1 MVKKEKKSGGF
12 VKQAA
17 ILAAASLLVRVLGFL
32 YRLPLTDMIGNEGNG
47 IYSAG
52 FYLYNMFLIM
62 SSAGLP
68 VAISR
73 MVAERLA
80 LGEYGNAKK
89 VFRVSMATASF
100 LGFVCMMIMLIFAGR
115 FCTLIKSERSLYC
128 ILTLAP
134 TVFIVSIMAVYRG
147 YFQGF
152 GTTVPTAV
160 SQLIEQIFN
169 AVFSVVMA
177 WYLMKIMGGD
187 KIAWGAAGGTA
198 GTGIGA
204 FAGLVTLVIAFIATG
219 KARVAR
225 FAADKGGYSL
235 ATSGQILKSLLK
247 IAIPVITGTAIFS
260 MTNLIDMAMVKDR
273 LAAIG
278 TYTDKEMDALYGLLT
293 GKYVTLT
300 TLPVSISTAIATAVI
315 PSIATSV
322 ALKDKKNV
330 QIKVDTALRLTMM
343 VSIPAAV
350 GLGVLGDQILMM
362 LFPRFP
368 EGGTLLRVGALSV
381 IFLALSQ
388 ISTGVLQGVGK
399 VNAPAFNALWGSLA
413 KIPVNYFLIAIPQIN
428 VVGAVIS
435 TTVCYM
441 IASLLNFRALVKATG
456 VRPDYVGMLVK
467 PTAASLIMGVVC
479 WGSYE
484 IIYTVHPSNT
494 IATLLSVIFAMFG
507 YFIGMVAV
515 KGFVR
520 EDLAMVPMGNKL
532 IKLLEKIHRI

>member
-1 MVKKEKKSGGF
+1 MAKKEKKSGGF

-330 QIKVDTALRLTMM
+330 QIKVDTALRL
-343 VSIPAAV
+343 
-350 GLGVLGDQILMM
+350 
-362 LFPRFP
+362 
-368 EGGTLLRVGALSV
+368 
-381 IFLALSQ
+381 
-388 ISTGVLQGVGK
+388 
-399 VNAPAFNALWGSLA
+399 
-413 KIPVNYFLIAIPQIN
+413 
-428 VVGAVIS
+428 
-435 TTVCYM
+435 
-441 IASLLNFRALVKATG
+441 
-456 VRPDYVGMLVK
+456 
-467 PTAASLIMGVVC
+467 
-479 WGSYE
+479 
-484 IIYTVHPSNT
+484 
-494 IATLLSVIFAMFG
+494 
-507 YFIGMVAV
+507 
-515 KGFVR
+515 
-520 EDLAMVPMGNKL
+520 
-532 IKLLEKIHRI
+532 

>member
-1 MVKKEKKSGGF
+1 MSKTEKKGVGF

-17 ILAAASLLVRVLGFL
+17 ILAAASLMVRVLGFL
-32 YRLPLTDMIGNEGNG
+32 YRLPLTDMIGDEGNG

-73 MVAERLA
+73 MVAEKLA
-80 LGEYGNAKK
+80 LGEYTNAKK
-89 VFRVSMATASF
+89 IFRVSMITASA
-100 LGFVCMMIMLIFAGR
+100 LGFVCMLIMLCFASQ
-115 FCTLIKSERSLYC
+115 FCMIIKSERSFYC

-134 TVFIVSIMAVYRG
+134 TVFIVSVMAVYRG

-152 GTTVPTAV
+152 GTTVPTAM
-160 SQLIEQIFN
+160 SQLIEQVFN
-169 AVFSVVMA
+169 AVFSVFMA
-177 WYLMKIMGGD
+177 WFLMKTMTGD

-204 FAGLVTLVIAFIATG
+204 FAGLCTLFFAYYITRG
-219 KARVAR
+219 SRKRR
-225 FAADKGGYSL
+225 FAKDEGGYDIE
-235 ATSGQILKSLLK
+235 TGPQILKNLLK
-247 IAIPVITGTAIFS
+247 IAVPVITGTAIFS

-273 LAAIG
+273 LSAIG
-278 TYTDKEMDALYGLLT
+278 TYSDKEMDALYGLLT

-315 PSIATSV
+315 PSIASSL
-322 ALKDKKNV
+322 ALKQHKAV
-330 QIKVDTALRLTMM
+330 QAKVDTTLRLTMM
-343 VSIPAAV
+343 ISIPAAV
-350 GLGVLGDQILMM
+350 GLGVLGNQILMM
-362 LFPRFP
+362 LFPNHP

-388 ISTGVLQGVGK
+388 ISTGVLQGLGK

-413 KIPVNYFLIAIPQIN
+413 KIPVNYFLIAIPKIN

-441 IASLLNFRALVKATG
+441 IASLLNFRALVKATK
-456 VRPDYVGMLVK
+456 VAPDYVGMLVK
-467 PTAASLIMGVVC
+467 PTVASAVMGVVC
-479 WGSYE
+479 WGAYKLFYM
-484 IIYTVHPSNT
+484 ILPSNT
-494 IATLLSVIFAMFG
+494 IATLFAVILAMFG
-507 YFIGMVAV
+507 YMAGMIAV

-520 EDLAMVPMGNKL
+520 DDLQSVPMGGKL
-532 IKLLEKIHRI
+532 IRFLEKINRI

>member
-1 MVKKEKKSGGF
+1 MSKTEKKGGF
-12 VKQAA
+12 IKQAA
-17 ILAAASLLVRVLGFL
+17 ILASAGLLVRVLGFL
-32 YRLPLTDMIGNEGNG
+32 YRLPLTDMIGDEGNG

-73 MVAERLA
+73 MVAEKLA
-80 LGEYGNAKK
+80 LEEYTNAKK
-89 VFRVSMATASF
+89 IFRVSMITASA
-100 LGFVCMMIMLIFAGR
+100 LGFICMLIMLLFSKQ
-115 FCTLIKSERSLYC
+115 FCMLIKSERSLYC
-128 ILTLAP
+128 IITLAP
-134 TVFIVSIMAVYRG
+134 TVFIVSVMAVYRG

-152 GTTVPTAV
+152 GTTFPTAL

-169 AVFSVVMA
+169 AVFSVFMA
-177 WYLMKIMGGD
+177 WYFMKTVTGD
-187 KIAWGAAGGTA
+187 LIAWGAAGGTM

-204 FAGLVTLVIAFIATG
+204 FMGLLTLVAIFLVTRDER
-219 KARVAR
+219 KR
-225 FAADKGGYSL
+225 FFADDKKDYNIENSK
-235 ATSGQILKSLLK
+235 TILKRLLK
-247 IAIPVITGTAIFS
+247 IAVPVITGTAIFS

-315 PSIATSV
+315 PSIASSL
-322 ALKDKKNV
+322 ALKQHDTV
-330 QIKVDTALRLTMM
+330 QSKVDTTLRLTMM
-343 VSIPAAV
+343 ISIPAAV
-350 GLGVLGDQILMM
+350 GLGVLGNQILMM
-362 LFPRFP
+362 LFPNHP
-368 EGGTLLRVGALSV
+368 EGGSLLRIGALSV

-388 ISTGVLQGVGK
+388 ISTGVLQGLGK

-428 VVGAVIS
+428 VAGAVIS

-456 VRPDYVGMLVK
+456 VKPDYVGMLVK
-467 PTAASLIMGVVC
+467 PTAASIIMGAACAV
-479 WGSYE
+479 SYKLVYMA
-484 IIYTVHPSNT
+484 IPKNT
-494 IATLLSVIFAMFG
+494 AATLCAVFAAMFG
-507 YFIGMVAV
+507 YMIGMIAV

-520 EDLAMVPMGNKL
+520 EDLASVPMGGKL
-532 IKLLEKIHRI
+532 IKFLEKINRI